1 MLDSVL
7 VARDRFLKPDG
18 ALYPSHARIIMA
30 PIWTNNEQNH
40 RMRDY
45 HSSVAGWG
53 GFAQD
58 MQEQYGVDM
67 AVLTSS
73 YEKEQRDY
81 FLNTAQWVDTHPEQL
96 MGPPRVVKEYDLK
109 TLSLEELKAPLK
121 CSTTFGFD
129 VEGRVEAMLGWFD
142 VDFKGSPEHP
152 AYQPINLPTGPD
164 ATGATHWGQQA
175 FYLSPGISAKDG
187 AHIEGRLEM
196 RRKKENQR
204 LYDVRLTWRQ
214 GDGGEKINESVGE
227 RRNVWHIE

>member
-175 FYLSPGISAKDG
+175 FYLGKQTLEVQPGDTLDASLQVI
-187 AHIEGRLEM
+187 
-196 RRKKENQR
+196 RRKDNQR
-204 LYDVRLTWRQ
+204 LLQVGLEGQ
-214 GDGGEKINESVGE
+214 MKSKDGVVQEKSYI
-227 RRNVWHIE
+227 WQIE